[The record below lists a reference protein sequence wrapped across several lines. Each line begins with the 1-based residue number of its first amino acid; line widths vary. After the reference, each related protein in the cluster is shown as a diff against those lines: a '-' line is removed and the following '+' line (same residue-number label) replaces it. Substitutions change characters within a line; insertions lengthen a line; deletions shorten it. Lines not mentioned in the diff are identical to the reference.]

1 MNPRLLLPVFFLA
14 GCLSLPAAEANPESA
29 PLPSITAPVT
39 DPSQVAA
46 HFREVAARPEYHE
59 VPEVDIGSR
68 LKDTLSLW
76 FLHLGN
82 KFGQFQY
89 SGEMPAFESLLMT
102 LLVAASIAC
111 LLYVMVRLTRRRV
124 SMDILLSTPDP
135 GPRTFHPPEFYD
147 DEIQRALRESDWH
160 SAWLASWRQFLSRL
174 ENRHLVEADRTRTN
188 REYLAQLRAHSLPS
202 PALNLLVGMV
212 DAYDRTIYGRRQVA
226 RPDWDQFHGQ
236 IEEATLLLN
245 LNDRPAAAHRKGH
258 EA

>member
-1 MNPRLLLPVFFLA
+1 MNPRLLLAAFILA
-14 GCLSLPAAEANPESA
+14 GCLSLPAAETGPDTVA
-29 PLPSITAPVT
+29 PPALTAPVT
-39 DPSQVAA
+39 DPSQVSA
-46 HFREVAARPEYHE
+46 HFREVASRPEYHE
-59 VPEVDIGSR
+59 IPEVDIGSR

-89 SGEMPAFESLLMT
+89 SGEMPAFASLLMT
-102 LLVAASIAC
+102 LLVMASIAC
-111 LLYVMVRLTRRRV
+111 LLYVMVRLTRRRAGMEI
-124 SMDILLSTPDP
+124 SLTTSDP

-212 DAYDRTIYGRRQVA
+212 DAYDRTIYGRRPVA
-226 RPDWDQFHGQ
+226 QPDWDQFHGQ
-236 IEEATLLLN
+236 IAEATLLLN
-245 LNDRPAAAHRKGH
+245 LDDRPVTGHSKGH
-258 EA
+258 PA